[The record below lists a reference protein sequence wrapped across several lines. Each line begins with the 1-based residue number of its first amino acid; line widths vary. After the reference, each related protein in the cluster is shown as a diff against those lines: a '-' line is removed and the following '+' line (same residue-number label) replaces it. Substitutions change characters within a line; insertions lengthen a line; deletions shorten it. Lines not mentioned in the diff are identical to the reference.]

1 MIREMEVTGLHME
14 TRTNMYTLDLYTSP
28 SKVGIKGADK
38 DDAKT
43 TKIR

>member
-1 MIREMEVTGLHME
+1 ME
-14 TRTNMYTLDLYTSP
+14 TRTNVYTLDLYTSP

-38 DDAKT
+38 DDAKA